1 LNPSACRCPLSAHQ
15 ILAAAVWLALLCSAA
30 GSKALPTGQAA
41 ASSAPIF
48 DATDLRQPTDLGAT
62 WLVKAGDDPAY
73 ARPEFDDTQWTRVDP
88 SGDVKSIFPN
98 SRPEVLWYRL
108 HVKVAPTQSG
118 LGLAERSLSSAFEIF
133 VNGQRIMQTGQVA
146 PFVPYSHDARLLASI
161 PDAQVATGSLVIAL
175 RVHVSYSE
183 WNSTHPGLYT
193 SNLTLGLQHAMWEH
207 IWVVEIG
214 ESALNAI
221 TVLSGLG
228 LGIVA
233 LALFTAQRR
242 QWEYLWIFLQ
252 FFFAACA
259 LSLVL
264 IADFYNVPVGWTW
277 LPQPCRI
284 LWTFFIVLM
293 YFAILRIRFGWWMRA
308 LTAIAFIA
316 WTLSWI
322 GETHLGVSQNAG
334 LIAVIPFVFLIAGV
348 IPVLVIVQMR
358 RGNREAGI
366 LLIPAILISLVN
378 YADILLGFLGQFPA
392 FQGRATRVSNLIFYS
407 KAGPFAVSLTWFSE
421 LLYVLS
427 LAIIIV
433 LRSTRISRQQA
444 VLEGEV
450 AAARE
455 IQQVLL
461 PERIDAVPGFTVESV
476 YQPAQQVG
484 GDFFQILPT
493 AEGGLLVVV
502 GDVAGKGL
510 PAAMLVSVLVGAI
523 RTVAEDTCDPALM
536 LSKLNNRL
544 VGRARGGFS
553 TALAAHFTTNGL
565 VTVANAGHLSP
576 YLDGR
581 EIELPGALPLGI
593 VSRASYEPTQFHLP
607 IGGRLTFYSDGVV
620 EAQNQKGEL
629 FGFDRAKAISTQA
642 ATAIVEAAKR
652 FGQED
657 DITVVTVKRLQA
669 VEESIA
675 RETAPIPVP
684 A

>member
-1 LNPSACRCPLSAHQ
+1 LNPSACPRSLPARRM
-15 ILAAAVWLALLCSAA
+15 LAAALWLGVACSAS
-30 GSKALPTGQAA
+30 GLKALPNAQTV
-41 ASSAPIF
+41 ASAVPIF
-48 DATDLRQPTDLGAT
+48 DATNLRQPTTLGAT

-108 HVKVAPTQSG
+108 HVKVAPAQMG

-133 VNGQRIMQTGQVA
+133 VNGQRIMQTGSVA
-146 PFVPYSHDARLLASI
+146 PFVRYTQDARLLAPI

-175 RVHVSYSE
+175 RVHVSDSE
-183 WNSTHPGLYT
+183 WSSAHPGLYT
-193 SNLTLGLQHAMWEH
+193 PNLTLGLRHAMWEH
-207 IWVVEIG
+207 IWIVEIG
-214 ESALNAI
+214 QEALNSIA
-221 TVLSGLG
+221 VLSGLG
-228 LGIVA
+228 LGFVA
-233 LALFTAQRR
+233 LALFAAQRR

-264 IADFYNVPVGWTW
+264 IADFYDVPVGWTW
-277 LPQPCRI
+277 VPQPFRI
-284 LWTFFIVLM
+284 LWSFFVVLM

-308 LTAIAFIA
+308 LTAIGFIA

-322 GETHLGVSQNAG
+322 GQTHLGMSQNAG
-334 LIAVIPFVFLIAGV
+334 LIAVIPFIFLIAGV

-366 LLIPAILISLVN
+366 LLIPVILISLVN
-378 YADILLGFLGQFPA
+378 YADILLGFLGQFPVLR
-392 FQGRATRVSNLIFYS
+392 GTATRASNLIFNT
-407 KAGPFAVSLTWFSE
+407 KAGPFAVSLTWISE
-421 LLYVLS
+421 LLYILS

-450 AAARE
+450 EAARE

-461 PERIDAVPGFTVESV
+461 PEQVEPVPGFTVESA
-476 YQPAQQVG
+476 YAPAQQVG
-484 GDFFQILPT
+484 GDFFQILPDGN
-493 AEGGLLVVV
+493 GGLLVVL

-523 RTVAEDTCDPALM
+523 RGVAEYTKDPAEL
-536 LSKLNNRL
+536 LANLNERL
-544 VGRARGGFS
+544 VGRGGGGFS
-553 TALAAHFTTNGL
+553 TALVARISVAGS
-565 VTVANAGHLSP
+565 VTIANAGHLSP

-581 EIELPGALPLGI
+581 EVELPGALPLG
-593 VSRASYEPTQFHLP
+593 VMSGVAYETTRFILAP
-607 IGGRLTFYSDGVV
+607 GSRLTFYSDGVI

-629 FGFDRAKAISTQA
+629 FGFDRAKDISTQPA
-642 ATAIVEAAKR
+642 AAIAETAKQ

-657 DITVVTVKRLQA
+657 DITVVTVTRA
-669 VEESIA
+669 AAIA
-675 RETAPIPVP
+675 TVA
-684 A
+684 